1 MDIFNWNTNFETG
14 LRSVDDQH
22 HGLVDLIN
30 ELGRAVTRSSGA
42 TREQVDDIFR
52 ELMLYTQYH
61 FEEEEE
67 LMLEAGVD
75 RRHVHGHL
83 ETHRHFIQELN
94 SLSLDQDDRLES
106 ADWLLKFLAYWL
118 SYHILG
124 TDQVMARQVQ
134 AIRSGVSPE
143 VAYQQELLHRRDT
156 TEPLL
161 DALKGLFRQV
171 SQRNNELL
179 LLNRTLEATVAD
191 RTQALVEANHLLER
205 IALTDAL
212 TELPNRRHA
221 MTFLADAWLRAS
233 RQGTSLSC
241 LLLDVDGF
249 KNVNDRFGHPAGD
262 KVLRQLSRQ
271 LRDVLRTDD
280 VLCRLGGDE
289 FLIVCERT
297 DARGA
302 MFVAEGLRSVMA
314 AMHVSF
320 DGGGDW
326 SGSLSIGVATK
337 MEGMDGPEDLIL
349 VADKALYRAKRSG
362 RNRVESRCAL
372 YGDDESEE
380 SRCEQA

>member
-1 MDIFNWNTNFETG
+1 MDIFNWNAKFETG

-42 TREQVDDIFR
+42 TREQIDDIFR

-67 LMLEAGVD
+67 LMLAAGVD
-75 RRHVHGHL
+75 MRPVHGHV

-134 AIRSGVSPE
+134 AIRSGMSPE
-143 VAYQQELLHRRDT
+143 EAYQQELLHRKDA

-179 LLNRTLEATVAD
+179 LLNRTLEATVAE
-191 RTQALVEANHLLER
+191 RTQALVEANRLLER

-221 MTFLADAWLRAS
+221 MTFLADAWIRAS
-233 RQGTSLSC
+233 RHGTSLSC

-262 KVLRQLSRQ
+262 EVLRQLSRQ
-271 LRDVLRTDD
+271 LRAVLRTDD

-289 FLIVCERT
+289 FLVVCEKT
-297 DARGA
+297 DLCGA
-302 MFVAEGLRSVMA
+302 LFVAESLRSVMA
-314 AMHVSF
+314 AMHLSF
-320 DGGGDW
+320 DGCAW
-326 SGSLSIGVATK
+326 SGSLSIGVANK
-337 MEGMDGPEDLIL
+337 ADGMHGHEDLIM
-349 VADKALYRAKRSG
+349 VADKALYRAKRNG
-362 RNRVESRCAL
+362 RNRVETCCISC
-372 YGDDESEE
+372 GDDESEE
-380 SRCEQA
+380 IPCEQA